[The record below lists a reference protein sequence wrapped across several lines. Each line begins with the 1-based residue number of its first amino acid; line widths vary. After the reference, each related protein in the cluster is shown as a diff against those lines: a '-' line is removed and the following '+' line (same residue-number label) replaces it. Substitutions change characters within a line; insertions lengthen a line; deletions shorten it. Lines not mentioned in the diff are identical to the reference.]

1 MNDYFTLFHTAG
13 DTLPHGERGTTVTG
27 VGAQVVSSHSQSESR
42 EWTESGASV

>member
-1 MNDYFTLFHTAG
+1 MKDYFTLFHTAG

-27 VGAQVVSSHSQSESR
+27 MGAPQSESR